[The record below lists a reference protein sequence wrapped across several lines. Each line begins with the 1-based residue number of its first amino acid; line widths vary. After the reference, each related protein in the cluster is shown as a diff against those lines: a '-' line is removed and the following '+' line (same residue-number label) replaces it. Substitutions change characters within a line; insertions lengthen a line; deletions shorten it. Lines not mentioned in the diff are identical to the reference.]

1 MTPDGT
7 IFVQIGDWRIKDY
20 SDLPGWTPGQVYRP
34 GTSIFIIRRY
44 QSAEQYAQSYSQT
57 FEKQLGCGNASFT
70 GSEAMPVAGQATVPQ
85 SKLETHQVSF
95 ACTRGG
101 QRYVGKVMDTVQA
114 YRVPGS
120 VSWDILYLAC
130 FLAREDRAAT
140 GAAVWDKM
148 RTSAAFDPAWLASQS
163 QVAGAAT
170 RPAMQSLDATL
181 RQSQAFDQNVI
192 NGTITVNDPTTGARS
207 DINIGAQ
214 PFYFSDG
221 LGHFYN
227 SYDPTPRSGFH
238 SVNPV
243 Q

>member
-1 MTPDGT
+1 
-7 IFVQIGDWRIKDY
+7 
-20 SDLPGWTPGQVYRP
+20 
-34 GTSIFIIRRY
+34 
-44 QSAEQYAQSYSQT
+44 
-57 FEKQLGCGNASFT
+57 
-70 GSEAMPVAGQATVPQ
+70 
-85 SKLETHQVSF
+85 
-95 ACTRGG
+95 
-101 QRYVGKVMDTVQA
+101 
-114 YRVPGS
+114 